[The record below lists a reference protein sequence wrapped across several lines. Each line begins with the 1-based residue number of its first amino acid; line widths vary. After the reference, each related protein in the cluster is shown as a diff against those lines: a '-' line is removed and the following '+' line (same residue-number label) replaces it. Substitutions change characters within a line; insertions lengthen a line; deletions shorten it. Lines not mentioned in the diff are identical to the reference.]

1 MQAGTLVAMHGLRSR
16 RTRSIIAALGIAF
29 LISAAALSW
38 IHRHT
43 SRYNAIISQAAAR
56 NGVDFYLV
64 KALIFEES
72 WFRSG
77 IQGSAG
83 EQGLMQSTAAAAADY
98 SATKGFPSF
107 NKVRLLEP
115 ELNVEI
121 GCWYLRQSLDHYPS
135 SPQPV
140 IFALLRYNA
149 GESRADNWLR
159 NALSGSPP
167 AGVLPERYYLSF
179 VDFPKTRAYARRI
192 LKRSR
197 TRNFWY

>member
-1 MQAGTLVAMHGLRSR
+1 MV
-16 RTRSIIAALGIAF
+16 
-29 LISAAALSW
+29 W
-38 IHRHT
+38 IEHHT
-43 SRYNAIISQAAAR
+43 SRYDALIGKAATR

-72 WFRSG
+72 WFRPD
-77 IQGSAG
+77 IRGSAG
-83 EQGLMQSTAAAAADY
+83 EQGLMQITAAAAADY
-98 SATKGFPSF
+98 SATKGFPAYEQ
-107 NKVRLLEP
+107 VRLLEP

-121 GCWYLRQSLDHYPS
+121 GCWYLRQSLDHYRD

-140 IFALLRYNA
+140 LFALLRYNA

-159 NALSGSPP
+159 KALSASPP
-167 AGVLPERYYLSF
+167 GGVPAERHYLSF

-192 LKRSR
+192 LKRSQ